1 MFLKCIFKQPHNISV
16 FNKNV
21 LWLSLLNILFILHFS
36 IINKA
41 TVNILY
47 MNYNLYLIP
56 LKLLFQRTFKV
67 IYKIDKNLVFLKSIS
82 HTTMIL
88 VVEK

>member
-1 MFLKCIFKQPHNISV
+1 MFLNSHIISV

-21 LWLSLLNILFILHFS
+21 LWFSLLNILFILHFC
-36 IINKA
+36 IIKKA

-47 MNYNLYLIP
+47 VNHNLYLIS
-56 LKLLFQRTFKV
+56 LKLLFQRAFKV
-67 IYKIDKNLVFLKSIS
+67 IYKIDKHLVFLKSIS
-82 HTTMIL
+82 HATMIL